1 MRRTQARELLMQM
14 LFQMEVQNDH
24 SDSIKK
30 RVAEENLEES
40 NQKDYFEEMYGLITL
55 HLPEIDQQI
64 EEYSNNWKINR
75 LAKVDL
81 AILRLSIAELLYK
94 MDIPDSVSI
103 NEAVD
108 LAKKFGGD
116 DSGKFV
122 NGVLGKIVRGKQK
135 ENE

>member
-14 LFQMEVQNDH
+14 LFQMEVQNDY

>member
-14 LFQMEVQNDH
+14 LFQMEVQNDY

-30 RVAEENLEES
+30 RVAKENLEES
-40 NQKDYFEEMYGLITL
+40 NQKDYFEEMYDLITL
-55 HLPEIDQQI
+55 HLPEIDQRI
-64 EEYSNNWKINR
+64 EECSNNWKINR

-81 AILRLSIAELLYK
+81 AILRLSIIELLYRN
-94 MDIPDSVSI
+94 DIPDSVSI

>member
-14 LFQMEVQNDH
+14 LFQMEVQNDY

-30 RVAEENLEES
+30 RVSEENLEES

-64 EEYSNNWKINR
+64 VEYSNNWKINR

-81 AILRLSIAELLYK
+81 AILRLSIAELLYR